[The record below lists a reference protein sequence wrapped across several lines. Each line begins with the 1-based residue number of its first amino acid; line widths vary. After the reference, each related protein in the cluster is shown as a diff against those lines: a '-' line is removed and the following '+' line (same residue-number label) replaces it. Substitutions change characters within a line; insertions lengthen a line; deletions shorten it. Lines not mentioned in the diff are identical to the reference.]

1 MGQKKIGD
9 LLHETIFIV
18 AVLKTN
24 LTGSLGHNTLRQILT
39 EEIRQTVYLSTK

>member
-1 MGQKKIGD
+1 MGQKKLEIYY
-9 LLHETIFIV
+9 ETIFIV

-24 LTGSLGHNTLRQILT
+24 FGSLGHNTLRQILT